1 MGLTIENKSAIM
13 KKLSILPL
21 FLLFISGIWMSAC
34 TTLQVMDFPASLDA
48 FERKGLVV
56 MNDSALV
63 LISSASGVE
72 FRFAGDNCQ
81 VFLSN
86 KAADGDYNYVS
97 FELDGKY
104 YGRKK
109 VENSI
114 SKPFAIQADSSAEW
128 HTLKVF
134 KATEAQNGLLLFHG
148 VSADRVKAT
157 EKTDMLRLEFIG
169 NSITCGM
176 GNDAEETPC
185 DNGKWF
191 DQHNAYWSYAAI
203 VSRALNADFL
213 LSSISGAGIYR
224 AWNSEIP
231 SVPSLY
237 ESAYLNADSLQ
248 KRDFNSFKPDWIIIA
263 LGTNDLSEGD
273 GVNPRKA
280 FDSARFVN
288 EYFQFLQSLIS
299 RQPQARFALLTSPMV
314 EKEKDILFHSCLI
327 AVQLK
332 FAEIYP
338 EKPKPEIHHFPTIT
352 ATGCSGHP
360 NKVEHQQMAESL
372 KGFLVRMINQAQ
384 N

>member
-1 MGLTIENKSAIM
+1 MVNKPAIM
-13 KKLSILPL
+13 KKPSILQL
-21 FLLFISGIWMSAC
+21 FLLLISGIWMSAC
-34 TTLQVMDFPASLDA
+34 TTVQVMDFPASLDA

-56 MNDSALV
+56 INDSALA

-72 FRFAGDNCQ
+72 FRFTGDNCR

-86 KAADGDYNYVS
+86 HAANGDYNYVS
-97 FELDGKY
+97 FELDGIY
-104 YGRKK
+104 YGRMK
-109 VENSI
+109 VDNSI
-114 SKPFAIQADSSAEW
+114 SKPFTIQADSSAEW

-157 EKTDMLRLEFIG
+157 EKTEMLRFEFIG

-176 GNDAEETPC
+176 GNDTEVTPC
-185 DNGKWF
+185 DKGKWF
-191 DQHNAYWSYAAI
+191 DQHNAYWSYAAV
-203 VSRALNADFL
+203 VSRAMNAGFL

-224 AWNSEIP
+224 AWNSEAP

-248 KRDFNSFKPDWIIIA
+248 KRDFNSWKPDWIIIA
-263 LGTNDLSEGD
+263 LGTNDLSDGD
-273 GVNPRKA
+273 GVNPRQA

-288 EYFQFLQSLIS
+288 AYFQFLQTLIS

-314 EKEKDILFHSCLI
+314 AKEKDILFHSCLI
-327 AVQLK
+327 TVQQK
-332 FAEIYP
+332 FAESYP
-338 EKPKPEIHHFPTIT
+338 EKPKPEIHHFPANT

-360 NKVEHQQMAESL
+360 NKDEHRQMAESL
-372 KGFLVRMINQAQ
+372 QGFLVRILNQVQ

>member
-1 MGLTIENKSAIM
+1 M

-21 FLLFISGIWMSAC
+21 FLLLTSGIWLSAC
-34 TTLQVMDFPASLDA
+34 TAVQVMDFPASLDA

-86 KAADGDYNYVS
+86 KAAKGDYNYVS

-104 YGRKK
+104 YGRMK
-109 VENSI
+109 VDNSI
-114 SKPFAIQADSSAEW
+114 SKPFAIQADSSADW

-176 GNDAEETPC
+176 GNDVDEIPC
-185 DNGKWF
+185 GLGKWF
-191 DQHNAYWSYAAI
+191 DQHNAYRSYAAI

-213 LSSISGAGIYR
+213 LSSVSGAGIYR
-224 AWNSEIP
+224 AWNSEAP

-237 ESAYLNADSLQ
+237 QSAYLNADSLQ
-248 KRDFNSFKPDWIIIA
+248 KRDFSTWKPDWIIIA

-273 GVNPRKA
+273 GVTPRKP
-280 FDSARFVN
+280 FDSTRFVN
-288 EYFQFLQSLIS
+288 AYFQFLQNLVSL
-299 RQPQARFALLTSPMV
+299 QPQARFALLTSPMV

-327 AVQLK
+327 AVQQK
-332 FAEIYP
+332 FTERYP
-338 EKPKPEIHHFPTIT
+338 QRPKPEIHHYPAIT
-352 ATGCSGHP
+352 ASGCSGHP
-360 NKVEHQQMAESL
+360 DEDEHKQMAESL
-372 KGFLVRMINQAQ
+372 KGFLISVINQAQ